1 MSDWS
6 KNYQHR
12 VKFMAFGLFGL
23 LGLVIIRLID
33 LQVWQ
38 SPTFVNLSRG
48 NREYTRNLA
57 LIRGVITDRYDQP
70 IAANYAQYY
79 YVDDPQQLFNNPVKL
94 DYSQA
99 LALLAS
105 QSGQVITKNTRF
117 YPFADSLSQ
126 AVGYV
131 QLPTKDD
138 LLDHRGLAV
147 DEVTGKAGLELRLE
161 KELRGSA
168 GSQTV
173 QIDALGKIQKQ
184 VGLKLSTPGQSFQTT
199 LDPFLSQVALRA
211 MGDKKGAVVILDG
224 KNGGVLTMVSTPS
237 FNPNAMTKPSLNEQ
251 QQVEWQDQLTKI
263 LANPDQPFFNRAI
276 SGIYPP
282 GSVFKPMTALAVLES
297 GKFDAKTTV
306 EDTGTL
312 QVGEYSYNN
321 WYFTQY
327 GRVEGELN
335 LRQAIARSNDIFF
348 YKAAESVGPETLA
361 KFARKF
367 GFGQNTGIELSGE
380 SLGLVP
386 DPEWKLTQTGEPWYL
401 GNTYHFGI
409 GQGDLLVTP
418 LQIARMTQAIANQG
432 IICPIH
438 LLESS
443 NEPCQSLDVKAENL
457 QILLG
462 GMLDACS
469 QGGTAFPFFSHN
481 QKYRQLNIDSY
492 DELGGGAVAC
502 KTGTA
507 EWGGAGERGYRQTHA
522 WFTMAMGLPSDLV
535 ATTSGGQSS
544 PTSTT
549 FSDWSDQDLHQAWQE
564 KTAEQHNLPSSIV
577 ITVLVESDSAQPY
590 AEGSVDAA
598 PVARRIVDWL
608 RGDNT
613 Q

>member
-6 KNYQHR
+6 KNYQSR
-12 VKFMAFGLFGL
+12 LKFVVFGLFGL
-23 LGLVIIRLID
+23 FGLVMIRLID
-33 LQVWQ
+33 LQIWQ
-38 SPTFVNLSRG
+38 SQTFVKLSQS
-48 NREYTRNLA
+48 NREYTRKLA
-57 LIRGVITDRYDQP
+57 LVRGVITDRYDQP
-70 IAANYAQYY
+70 AAVNYVQYY
-79 YVDDPQQLFNNPVKL
+79 YVNDPQRLFNNPVRL
-94 DYSQA
+94 DYPQA
-99 LALLAS
+99 LELLAS

-138 LLDHRGLAV
+138 LLNQRGLAV
-147 DEVTGKAGLELRLE
+147 DEVVGKAGLELKLE
-161 KELRGSA
+161 NELRGIS
-168 GSQTV
+168 GSQTLL
-173 QIDALGKIQKQ
+173 INALGKIQKQ
-184 VGLKLSTPGQSFQTT
+184 VELKPSTPGQSFQTT

-224 KNGGVLTMVSTPS
+224 KTGGVLTMVSTPS
-237 FNPNAMTKPSLNEQ
+237 FNPNAMTKPSLNNQ
-251 QQVEWQDQLTKI
+251 QQAEWQNQLTQ
-263 LANPDQPFFNRAI
+263 LLTNPNQPFFNRAM

-297 GKFDAKTTV
+297 GKFDSKTTIK
-306 EDTGTL
+306 DTGTL
-312 QVGEYSYNN
+312 QVGGYSYNN

-335 LRQAIARSNDIFF
+335 LRKAIARSNDIFF
-348 YKAAESVGPETLA
+348 YKAAESVGPEPLA

-367 GFGQNTGIELSGE
+367 GFGQNTGIELKGE

-386 DPEWKLTQTGEPWYL
+386 DPEWKLAQNGEPWYL

-418 LQIARMTQAIANQG
+418 LQIARMTQTIANQG
-432 IICPIH
+432 VICPIH
-438 LLESS
+438 LLESN
-443 NEPCQSLDVKAENL
+443 NEPCQSLDVKVENL

-481 QKYRQLNIDSY
+481 QQYRRSDLDSY
-492 DELGGGAVAC
+492 DELPSGAVAC

-507 EWGGAGERGYRQTHA
+507 EWGGVDERGYRQTHA
-522 WFTMAMGLPSDLV
+522 WFTMAMGLSSAST
-535 ATTSGGQSS
+535 ATVGGRLK
-544 PTSTT
+544 STT
-549 FSDWSDQDLHQAWQE
+549 DFTDFSDWSDQDLYQAWQE

-577 ITVLVESDSAQPY
+577 ITILVESDSAQPY

-598 PVARRIVDWL
+598 PVARRIVDWIL
-608 RGDNT
+608 NNE
-613 Q
+613 